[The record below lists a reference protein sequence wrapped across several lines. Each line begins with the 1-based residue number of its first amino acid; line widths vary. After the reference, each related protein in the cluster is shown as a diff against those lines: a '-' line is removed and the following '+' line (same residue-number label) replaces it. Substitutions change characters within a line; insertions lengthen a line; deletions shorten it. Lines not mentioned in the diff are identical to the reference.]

1 MPRKNL
7 VRLPLTLKQ
16 LDTLSFIT
24 EFFNENG
31 YPPNLPEIA
40 AKYGIRKT
48 AAWERVQTLARKGYI
63 VINKEKHRGIRI
75 LN

>member
-7 VRLPLTLKQ
+7 VRLPLTFKQ
-16 LDTLSFIT
+16 LQTLSFIS
-24 EFFNENG
+24 ESLNENG

-40 AKYGIRKT
+40 ANFGIRKT

-63 VINKEKHRGIRI
+63 IINKEKHRGIRV
-75 LN
+75 LF